1 MGLGILLMSKKIEII
16 KKEPKMIE
24 CENVKNVKMWK
35 IENVKNWKCAKMCK
49 NEGLEKLEI
58 KVIGLF

>member
-1 MGLGILLMSKKIEII
+1 MSKKIEII

-24 CENVKNVKMWK
+24 CENVKNVK
-35 IENVKNWKCAKMCK
+35 
-49 NEGLEKLEI
+49 NEGLGKLEI